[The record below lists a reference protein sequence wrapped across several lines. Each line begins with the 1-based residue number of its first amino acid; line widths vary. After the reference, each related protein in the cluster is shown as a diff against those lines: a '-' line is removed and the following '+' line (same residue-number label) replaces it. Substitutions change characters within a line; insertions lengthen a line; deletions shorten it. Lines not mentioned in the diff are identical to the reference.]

1 MVTILITILFNKCNF
16 WVETAKSYISRKRY
30 FNKKILILIKLTNGH
45 SKRDGVNFTTTML
58 PATRYIFPFPNRI
71 FIIYLIMDGNE
82 EYFVLFKRAARNIS
96 SIIVCHK
103 HHRSKTHKRVF
114 CLYFYDLRFPSIQFI
129 ATNCLIERQLMSD
142 DNVSSQEIDYKN

>member
-1 MVTILITILFNKCNF
+1 MSRNGL
-16 WVETAKSYISRKRY
+16 SRKRY
-30 FNKKILILIKLTNGH
+30 FNKKILILIKLTNRH

-129 ATNCLIERQLMSD
+129 ATNCLIERNFCLMTMFHL
-142 DNVSSQEIDYKN
+142 KNKIIRIRHLYIVLYYIYV

>member
-1 MVTILITILFNKCNF
+1 MVTILITILFNTCNF
-16 WVETAKSYISRKRY
+16 WVEKSYISRKRY

-103 HHRSKTHKRVF
+103 H
-114 CLYFYDLRFPSIQFI
+114 LRGPIKEYSVSMLLRRTYVIDTISHHLTFGIISEGTFI
-129 ATNCLIERQLMSD
+129 DIIM
-142 DNVSSQEIDYKN
+142 